1 LLVPEPFS
9 QRARNFLS
17 REPGPFVIDAWFAR
31 AADFSEMTA
40 ADFALAGYFLRRLDL
55 PLRTLDAL
63 HISIAQRLD
72 ATLVTFDRR
81 MADSAR
87 ALGMAVATP

>member
-1 LLVPEPFS
+1 MRLFTRDDAQS
-9 QRARNFLS
+9 ALS
-17 REPGPFVIDAWFAR
+17 LFDAWFAR

-40 ADFALAGYFLRRLDL
+40 ADFGLAGSLLRRLDL

-63 HISIAQRLD
+63 HIAIVQRMG
-72 ATLVTFDRR
+72 AMLVTFDRR

-87 ALGMAVATP
+87 ALGLPVAAA